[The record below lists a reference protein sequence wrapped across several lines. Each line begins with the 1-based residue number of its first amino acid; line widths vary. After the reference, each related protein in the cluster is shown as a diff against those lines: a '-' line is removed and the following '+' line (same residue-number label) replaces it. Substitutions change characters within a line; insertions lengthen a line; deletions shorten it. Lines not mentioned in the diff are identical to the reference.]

1 MNQTSSPYSIRDVD
15 PARAEEPESMGSK
28 DKFWFREGKVR
39 WLFKYS
45 RRLIVP
51 SADTLSTEANEV
63 AYTGEHWAE
72 KLAAEIAD
80 ALGIPHAVVELA
92 QDQERRIPGAMV
104 RDLKV
109 TSPGALVHGNEL
121 LFELNPSYPKALQ
134 YHTREHTLDNIF
146 AVLSR
151 PVIGLPPGF
160 DVPAAIRTAED
171 LFVGYLL
178 LDALIGNTDRH
189 HENWALIR
197 SLDGGLV
204 LAPSYDHASSLGRDL
219 SGSQQQTRLT
229 TRDAQAT
236 VEAYAQK
243 ARSAIYRNSQDRRPM
258 GTLAAFA
265 EAAARRPEAAH
276 AWRLRL
282 QDVPDAVLEP
292 IVTRVPDQFMS
303 ASARQFVV
311 RFLEYTR
318 RQILD
323 LDAG

>member
-1 MNQTSSPYSIRDVD
+1 MSQTLPPYSVHDVD
-15 PARAEEPESMGSK
+15 PASAEESETMGSK
-28 DKFWFREGKVR
+28 DKFWFRVGKVR

-45 RRLIVP
+45 RRLMAS
-51 SADTLSTEANEV
+51 SADTPATETEEAV
-63 AYTGEHWAE
+63 YTGEHWAE
-72 KLAAEIAD
+72 KLAAEIAE

-92 QDQERRIPGAMV
+92 QDQDSRVPGAMI

-121 LFELNPSYPKALQ
+121 LFELDPSYPMAQQ

-146 AVLSR
+146 SALSG
-151 PVIGLPPGF
+151 PAIGLPSGF
-160 DVPAAIRTAED
+160 DVPATIRAAMD

-197 SLDGGLV
+197 SLDGALI

-219 SGSQQQTRLT
+219 SRSQQQKRLT
-229 TRDAQAT
+229 TRDAQAN
-236 VEAYAQK
+236 VEAYAWR
-243 ARSAIYRNSQDRRPM
+243 ARSAIYRNDQDARPM

-265 EAAARRPEAAH
+265 EAAARCPEAAR

-282 QDVPDAVLEP
+282 HDVPLDALET
-292 IVTRVPDQFMS
+292 IVTRVPDQVMS
-303 ASARQFVV
+303 ASARQFVTQ
-311 RFLEYTR
+311 FLGYTR

-323 LDAG
+323 PGVD